1 MLYLLE
7 TRGLSKVY
15 TETGGTLE
23 ILKDVNFRLTEGSI
37 VVLTGASGSGKS
49 TFLNIVGALD
59 KPTSGSVFFY
69 GDEMSNFSRRS
80 INMFHRKS
88 LGFMFQFHHLLA
100 EFTALENVL
109 MPARIDKRNENESRK
124 MAIELLNA
132 VGLSDRKRHLPRELS
147 GGERQRVALA
157 RALMNRPSLIIAD
170 EPSGNLDEKNAEIL
184 KSLILELNKKYN
196 QAFLIATHDMDL
208 VEIATHR
215 WTVAHGTLTQ
225 TTH

>member
-69 GDEMSNFSRRS
+69 GDEMSKFSKRS

-109 MPARIDKRNENESRK
+109 MPARIDKRNENESCK

-170 EPSGNLDEKNAEIL
+170 EPSGNLDEKNAEVL

-215 WTVAHGTLTQ
+215 WTVAHGTLKQ

>member
-15 TETGGTLE
+15 KETGGGLE
-23 ILKDVNFRLTEGSI
+23 ILKDVNFQLTEGSI

-69 GDEMSNFSRRS
+69 GNDMSRFSRRARN
-80 INMFHRKS
+80 IFHRKN

-109 MPARIDKRNENESRK
+109 MPARIDKRNINESRK
-124 MAIELLNA
+124 IALELLNV
-132 VGLSDRKRHLPRELS
+132 VGLSARKRHLPHELS

-157 RALMNRPSLIIAD
+157 RALMNRPNLIIAD
-170 EPSGNLDEKNAEIL
+170 EPSGNLDEKNAEVL
-184 KSLILELNKKYN
+184 KSLILECNKKFN

-215 WTVAHGTLTQ
+215 WTVAHGNLTQ
-225 TTH
+225 TSN